1 MTANSSPES
10 AATAL
15 LEQGLAAE
23 QADAAIAVVDR
34 LLEQFGGFGELPVRA
49 VVAKALSLKAGALMH
64 LGRAEEELAV
74 YNELVRRCVDAKEPA
89 LRQYA
94 AQALHSMGALFSEQ
108 QRHEQANAAFDDL
121 LACFADAPP
130 EIIARSRLG
139 KGNALAALGR
149 SAEASAAYDA
159 VVEFC
164 RATTSGTYAT
174 FNQES
179 TWTLRKLAK
188 EAQAQKEKLPER

>member
-1 MTANSSPES
+1 MTTDSSTERL
-10 AATAL
+10 ATAL
-15 LEQGLAAE
+15 LAHGLAADE
-23 QADAAIAVVDR
+23 AEEAIAVVDR

-49 VVAKALSLKAGALMH
+49 VVAKALSLKAGALTH
-64 LGRAEEELAV
+64 LGRVDEELAV
-74 YNELVRRCVDAKEPA
+74 YNELVRRCVDAREPE

-94 AQALHSMGALFSEQ
+94 VEALHSMGALFSDQ
-108 QRHEQANAAFDDL
+108 QRHEQANATFDDL

-130 EIIARSRLG
+130 EVIARSRLG

-164 RATTSGTYAT
+164 RTTTSGPYAT

-179 TWTLRKLAK
+179 TWILRQLSE
-188 EAQAQKEKLPER
+188 EAQAQKSKLPER